1 MERRDTPILGRKVFF
16 LNPPLSI
23 TTHVLD
29 ALKEQQYEVYC
40 INHYNEAKPILRLT
54 KDALCFIFIDDQLTL
69 NEWYNFIKSFEYDEQ
84 LKSVFIGVIS
94 ARIRNTDKEK
104 FLMNLKLPGG
114 FVPLGGPVGE
124 VFTTIKGI
132 LDVNGAMGKRKYLRL
147 DCRGNDKIDG
157 YFAHSLRL
165 YQFNIDYLSTAGFT
179 FRMNKAGIFRFQKNM
194 VLSNICINI
203 GRRTVTGEGFVYET
217 RISEGEEIVIVLFTK
232 STDSSTRVVIRNF
245 IYSTLQEKM
254 QILID
259 NTNPDMENYSKNP
272 GAADSSEKLDS
283 IEANEVLNKIDEVEE
298 IQEVDDKKD
307 DSPESAAVT
316 EADKKE
322 DVAEEKPADTAGN
335 SEPANQ

>member
-1 MERRDTPILGRKVFF
+1 MERRDAPILGRKVFF

-54 KDALCFIFIDDQLTL
+54 KDALCLIFIDDQLTL
-69 NEWYNFIKSFEYDEQ
+69 NEWYNFIKSFEYEEE
-84 LKSVFIGVIS
+84 LKSIFLGVIS

-114 FVPLGGPVGE
+114 FIPLGGPVSE

-179 FRMNKAGIFRFQKNM
+179 FRMNKAGIFKFQKNM
-194 VLSNICINI
+194 ILSNICINI

-217 RISEGEEIVIVLFTK
+217 RIIDGEEIIIVLFTK
-232 STDSSTRVVIRNF
+232 STDSSTKTAIRNF

-259 NTNPDMENYSKNP
+259 NTNPDMENYSKAP
-272 GAADSSEKLDS
+272 DSKDASEKLDS

-298 IQEVDDKKD
+298 IKEGDEKENEASEKADEKTVEKTDEKVEASEVKD
-307 DSPESAAVT
+307 GSS
-316 EADKKE
+316 
-322 DVAEEKPADTAGN
+322 EKN
-335 SEPANQ
+335 